1 MSDFINQ
8 AKQQATPARISWLKQ
23 KAHDSWEFVK
33 DNPNEI
39 MLGLIT
45 LAVFDIEDDIED
57 IPHNRC

>member
-8 AKQQATPARISWLKQ
+8 AKRHATPERVSWLKQ
-23 KAHDSWEFVK
+23 KARDSWKFVK

-45 LAVFDIEDDIED
+45 LAVFDIEDDIDD
-57 IPHNRC
+57 IPRGHC